1 LETQVGGLSSLAS
14 QPSAFEF
21 MGSLGMT
28 VVLVWPHLGH
38 SKVRMAEPQGRDP
51 RLANS
56 MRCCRQFGQP
66 GRSIAETCGG
76 DAGLN
81 SGMMHCADL
90 DSCGQESRHLKL
102 HHGLFRA
109 SGRGQKCSNRKISSA
124 KGERTRAPHLILR
137 FKYRLSVFRDGDQCD
152 QRCVRMRHARTN
164 FAGQLSMRSSNLSVA
179 TSIGVST

>member
-1 LETQVGGLSSLAS
+1 MRRAEARLETQVGGLSSLAS
-14 QPSAFEF
+14 QPSTFEF

-102 HHGLFRA
+102 HHGLFRV

-137 FKYRLSVFRDGDQCD
+137 FKYRLSVF
-152 QRCVRMRHARTN
+152 ATATN
-164 FAGQLSMRSSNLSVA
+164 AISAACGCA
-179 TSIGVST
+179 TSAQISRASYRCAVRI